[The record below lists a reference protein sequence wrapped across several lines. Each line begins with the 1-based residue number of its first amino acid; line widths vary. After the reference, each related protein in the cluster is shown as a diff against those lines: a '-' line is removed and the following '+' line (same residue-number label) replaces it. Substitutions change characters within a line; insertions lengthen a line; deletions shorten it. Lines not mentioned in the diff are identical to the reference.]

1 MNLYVQ
7 NDIKLPIGYTGDH
20 TSAWEYTLGE
30 TDEPYKL
37 FFWDTYGPQTQHKML
52 VFWMKTCISLYTVK

>member
-30 TDEPYKL
+30 TDQP
-37 FFWDTYGPQTQHKML
+37 
-52 VFWMKTCISLYTVK
+52 